1 MANDKRKELLL
12 KLKSLAEHGVGGEK
26 EVAER
31 KLALLMEKYGVES
44 VDLEEDKEEDHEFRY
59 QTDYEKML
67 LRQLF
72 YKIVPDWSS
81 KTYYYRT
88 GKGSRS
94 IYGITC
100 TKAQAIQIGIEFD
113 FYKELWK
120 EEVDFFFSCFIQKHE
135 IFGICTNGDSKE
147 MVPEELWRMKQI
159 MGGMQDKSMVKRIEG
174 GKK

>member
-1 MANDKRKELLL
+1 MVSDKNKELLL
-12 KLKSLAEHGVGGEK
+12 KLKALAERGVGGEK

-31 KLALLMEKYGVES
+31 KLAQLMEKYGVES

-81 KTYYYRT
+81 KTYYYRS
-88 GKGSRS
+88 GKGKRT

-100 TKAQAIQIGIEFD
+100 TKAQAIQIGIEYD

-120 EEVDFFFSCFIQKHE
+120 EEVDFFFSCFIQKHA
-135 IFGICTNGDSKE
+135 IFGTSIDGDIRTLPHDE
-147 MVPEELWRMKQI
+147 FLRMQQI
-159 MGGMQDKSMVKRIEG
+159 MDGMQDKSIVKRIEG
-174 GKK
+174 DN